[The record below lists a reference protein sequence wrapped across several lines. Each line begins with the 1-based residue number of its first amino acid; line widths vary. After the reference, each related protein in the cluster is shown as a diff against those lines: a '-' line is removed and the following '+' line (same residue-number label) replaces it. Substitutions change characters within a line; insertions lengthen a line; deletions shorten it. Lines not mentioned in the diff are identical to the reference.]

1 MNSFNNLSDTHFDI
15 LKELGNIGSGNAV
28 TALAK
33 MLGKKVDMPVPKV
46 NLVEF
51 KDIASFVGG
60 PENII
65 VGILVSISGD
75 IQGIMMFLMKMES
88 AYGLLEI
95 VMNGMEVKK
104 DGGFNEMESS
114 AIQELGNIMI
124 GSYIGSLAGLT
135 NKVFKPSVPYLSV
148 DMANAILSV
157 PAIEFGKVSDRVL
170 FIESSF
176 EVDMVN
182 VSGYFI
188 LVPDMPSFTSILRAL
203 GVE

>member
-1 MNSFNNLSDTHFDI
+1 MNSYNDFSETHFDI
-15 LKELGNIGSGNAV
+15 LKELGNIGSGHAV

-75 IQGIMMFLMKMES
+75 INGIMMFLLKMDS
-88 AYGLLEI
+88 ANRLVDIIMG
-95 VMNGMEVKK
+95 GMERPK
-104 DGGFNEMESS
+104 DTFDEMAQS
-114 AIQELGNIMI
+114 AIQEIGNIMI
-124 GSYIGSLAGLT
+124 SSYVGSLAGLI
-135 NKVFKPSVPYLSV
+135 NKVIKPSIPYLSI

-157 PAIEFGKVSDRVL
+157 PAIEFGKVADRVL
-170 FIESSF
+170 FIESGF

-188 LVPDMPSFTSILRAL
+188 LVPDMPSFNSILRAL

>member
-1 MNSFNNLSDTHFDI
+1 MNLYNNLNEQHFDI
-15 LKELGNIGSGNAV
+15 LKELGNIGAGNAV

-33 MLGKKVDMPVPKV
+33 MLGRKVDMMVPKV

-75 IQGIMMFLMKMES
+75 IQGIMMFLLKMDSAHRLLDIIMK
-88 AYGLLEI
+88 
-95 VMNGMEVKK
+95 GMETSVE
-104 DGGFNEMESS
+104 GFNEIECS
-114 AIQELGNIMI
+114 AIQEIGNIMI
-124 GSYIGSLAGLT
+124 GSYLGSLAGLI
-135 NKVFKPSVPYLSV
+135 NKVLKPSVPYLSI

-170 FIESSF
+170 FIESAF

-188 LVPDMPSFTSILRAL
+188 MVPDMPSFSNLLKAL

>member
-1 MNSFNNLSDTHFDI
+1 MNLYNNLSDTHFDI
-15 LKELGNIGSGNAV
+15 LKELGNIGSGHAV

-33 MLGKKVDMPVPKV
+33 MLGKKVDMPVPRV

-75 IQGIMMFLMKMES
+75 IQGIMMFLLKMDS
-88 AYGLLEI
+88 AHRMVNIIMG
-95 VMNGMEVKK
+95 GGDSAQGSFSDMEK
-104 DGGFNEMESS
+104 S
-114 AIQELGNIMI
+114 AMQELGNIMI
-124 GSYIGSLAGLT
+124 SSYVGSLAGLI
-135 NKVFKPSVPYLSV
+135 NKVIKPSVPYLSV

-157 PAIEFGKVSDRVL
+157 PAIEFGKVADRVL
-170 FIESSF
+170 FIESTF
-176 EVDMVN
+176 IVDETD

-188 LVPDMPSFTSILRAL
+188 LVPDMPSFSSILQAL